1 MGKSL
6 MKGTEAIA
14 EAAIQAGCKYFF
26 GYPIT
31 PQNEIP
37 EYMSARLPEV
47 GGSYLQAESEVAS
60 INMVM
65 GGGAAGYRVMTT
77 SSSPGIS
84 LMSEGISYISMAE
97 IPCVLVNV
105 SRGGPGLGS
114 ILPAQGDYNQAT
126 RGGGH
131 GDYNMIV
138 MVPGNLQEAVDL
150 TQDAFDLSQKYRMP
164 AMILV
169 DGFLGQMMEAVEI
182 SPRKTEDPST
192 NAAWALG
199 WRKERGGKHATVY
212 SMLLTPELLEAH
224 NTHLQEKYKRV
235 KANEARFE
243 HYMVDDAELLLTAYG
258 TTSRVC
264 RSAIN
269 NLRGEGYKVG
279 MMRPITAWPFPSA
292 GLSKLPES
300 VKVILDVEMSAAFPM
315 ATDVRMSLTRDI
327 PILTTGRWG
336 GFSPTVQHVE
346 EKCKEILKG
355 SVDRK

>member
-31 PQNEIP
+31 PQNEIL
-37 EYMSARLPEV
+37 EYMSTRLPEV
-47 GGSYLQAESEVAS
+47 GGVYVQAESEIAS

-65 GGGAAGYRVMTT
+65 GGGSTGYRVMTT

-84 LMSEGISYISMAE
+84 LMSEGISYIAMAE
-97 IPCVLVNV
+97 IPCVIVNV
-105 SRGGPGLGS
+105 ARGGPGLGN

-131 GDYNMIV
+131 GDYRMLV
-138 MVPGNLQEAVDL
+138 MSPGNLQEAVNL
-150 TQDAFDLSQKYRMP
+150 TQDAFELSQKYSMP
-164 AMILV
+164 VMVLV

-182 SPRKTEDPST
+182 SPRKAEDPSV

-199 WRKERGGKHATVY
+199 WWKERGGKRATVY
-212 SMLLTPELLEAH
+212 SMYLDPEILEAH
-224 NTHLQEKYKRV
+224 NTRLQEKYKIV

-243 HYMVDDAELLLTAYG
+243 HYMADDAELLLTSYG

-269 NLRGEGYKVG
+269 NLREEGYKVG
-279 MMRPITAWPFPSA
+279 MMRPLTVWPFPSA
-292 GLSKLPES
+292 GLSRLPEC
-300 VKVILDVEMSAAFPM
+300 VKGILDVEMSAAFPM
-315 ATDVRMSLTRDI
+315 ADDVRISLTRNI
-327 PILTTGRWG
+327 PIFTTGRWG
-336 GFSPTVQHVE
+336 GFSPTVRQIE
-346 EKCKEILKG
+346 DKCREVLREV
-355 SVDRK
+355 SQDE

>member
-37 EYMSARLPEV
+37 EYMSARLPEE
-47 GGSYLQAESEVAS
+47 GGIYLQAESEVAS

-65 GGGAAGYRVMTT
+65 GGASTGYRVMTT

-84 LMSEGISYISMAE
+84 LMSEGISYVAMAE
-97 IPCVLVNV
+97 LPCVIVNV

-114 ILPAQGDYNQAT
+114 IMPAQGDYSQAT

-131 GDYNMIV
+131 GDYRMIV
-138 MVPGNLQEAVDL
+138 LTPGNLQEAVDL
-150 TQDAFDLSQKYRMP
+150 TQDAFDLSQKYRTP
-164 AMILV
+164 VMILA
-169 DGFLGQMMEAVEI
+169 DGFMGQMMESVEI
-182 SPRKTEDPST
+182 LPRKIEDPAS
-192 NAAWALG
+192 NAPWALG
-199 WRKERGGKHATVY
+199 WRPERGGERAVVY
-212 SMLLTPELLEAH
+212 SMRIEPEKLEPH
-224 NTHLQEKYKRV
+224 NTHLQEKYNRI
-235 KANEARFE
+235 KANEARYE
-243 HYMVDDAELLLTAYG
+243 HYMVEDAELVLTSYG

-269 NLRGEGYKVG
+269 NLRAEGYKVG

-292 GLSKLPES
+292 GLSNLPGS
-300 VKVILDVEMSAAFPM
+300 VKAILDVEMSAAFHM
-315 ATDVRMSLTRDI
+315 ADDVRLSLSRDI
-327 PILTTGRWG
+327 PVFTTGRWG
-336 GFSPTVQHVE
+336 GFAPTVRHIE
-346 EKCKEILKG
+346 EKCKELLKG
-355 SVDRK
+355 DGLK